1 MLRADIG
8 HPGPLTSYVWCVST
22 DGRRSIMPTPDDVR
36 GSIAAMLNQIP
47 DTMVASHGVLWTMA
61 NMGSVRGED
70 GEICLEEVAQLVN
83 KLAATLVVTVIEL
96 DNRIERLA
104 GRPGISDDM
113 MLAIQSEFG
122 MGT

>member
-1 MLRADIG
+1 
-8 HPGPLTSYVWCVST
+8 
-22 DGRRSIMPTPDDVR
+22 MPTPDDVR